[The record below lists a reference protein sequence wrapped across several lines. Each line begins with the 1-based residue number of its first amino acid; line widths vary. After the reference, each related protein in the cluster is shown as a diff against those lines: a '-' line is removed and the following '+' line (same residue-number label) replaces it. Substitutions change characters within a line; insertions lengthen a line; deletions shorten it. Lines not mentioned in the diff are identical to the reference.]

1 MFALRKLFIRTTS
14 RHTKCAEVMQY
25 EAAPTSPIIRMH
37 AIRRQSR
44 HAPAHAPFFFEDQTS
59 GTSNESNLTS
69 PEPELERCLAS
80 EDFSSESHQA
90 RVADAEDALMRAAD
104 PLLMD
109 AADRLGEQLDQADGR
124 VDQDLCPELE
134 EVLARMLALRTELGI

>member
-25 EAAPTSPIIRMH
+25 EAAPTSPII
-37 AIRRQSR
+37 SR